1 MKAIAPGKLILS
13 GEHSVVYGK
22 PALAMAIDLNA
33 QSTITPSGDD
43 KVSIDLPDISERNSY
58 TLRALRAFRQRVMK
72 NYHLFLE
79 GDLGIRDVL
88 RKPVDLMEFG
98 FIIMLDGL
106 HLKLNEGLNL
116 SMKSNIPIGCGLGSS
131 AATILS
137 SLRAAGHYF
146 RVDFKPEWYYEYS
159 LLAESMQHGH
169 PSGVDSYIS
178 LHGGCAL
185 FQNQQ
190 AAPVSLPRGPLHIV
204 NTGTPETSTGEVVE
218 TVRKQFAQSGIW
230 SEFEDVT
237 RNMQSALSDDE
248 GEQVGHMMSENQR
261 LLEEIGVVPEKVGKF
276 VAELRAADMPA
287 KVCGAGATQGEAG
300 GIVLIRSELPPVDLC
315 RKYGYELRSIRGDPL
330 GTRIV

>member
-1 MKAIAPGKLILS
+1 LS

-33 QSTITPSGDD
+33 QSTITPSKDER
-43 KVSIDLPDISERNSY
+43 VSIDLPDISERNSY
-58 TLRALRAFRQRVMK
+58 TLRALHSFKQRVMK
-72 NYHLFLE
+72 NYHLFLQ

-106 HLKLNEGLNL
+106 HLKLTEGLNL

-137 SLRAAGHYF
+137 SLRAVGHYF

-159 LLAESMQHGH
+159 LLAERMQHGR

-178 LHGGCAL
+178 LHGGCAI

-190 AAPVSLPRGPLHIV
+190 ASSVPLPRAPLHIV
-204 NTGTPETSTGEVVE
+204 NTGTPETSTGESVE
-218 TVRKQFAQSGIW
+218 EVRNSFGNSEIW

-237 RNMQSALSDDE
+237 RTMQSALRDGD
-248 GEQVGHMMSENQR
+248 GEKMGDMIAENQR
-261 LLEEIGVVPEKVGKF
+261 LLENIGVVPEKVRSF
-276 VAELRAADMPA
+276 VSELRAAEIPA
-287 KVCGAGATQGEAG
+287 KICGAGAVRGESG
-300 GIVLIRSELPPVDLC
+300 GVVLVWSENPPVELC
-315 RKYGYELRSIRGDPL
+315 RKYGYEIRSIRGDPL